1 MASNIPDFNYCC
13 EICGLDGLSEDE
25 FRIHTH
31 TVHVEGTGICP
42 FCELTDVSPAELILH
57 VNQAHLDFLTPES
70 EQNMSFIDDTSPRY
84 Y

>member
-13 EICGLDGLSEDE
+13 EICGLDELSEEE

-31 TVHVEGTGICP
+31 SAHVEGCGVCP
-42 FCELTDVSPAELILH
+42 FCELTTTNPAELIIH

-70 EQNMSFIDDTSPRY
+70 DQNFSFIDDISPG
-84 Y
+84 